1 MIRLAQIL
9 GKNLWWMAATALLAF
24 FSHGAGLAL
33 VAVAAYLIAKAST
46 VQSSADLALAIT
58 GVRAFATFK
67 VVIRYVERYVGHL
80 ATFRTL
86 TRLRTWFFDR
96 ISRVPMPS
104 FERATRG
111 GLLESITTDVDI
123 LSSFP
128 LRAAVP
134 PAVAAMTV
142 VAGAILLGWIDP
154 VLAAPVAVGSGIASL
169 GLAGISRWAI
179 GPTSAELGRT
189 RSEMSSATVE
199 MLDGIEDLVAAGRED
214 LLADRLDA
222 FDTREANQTLKLS
235 ILRAIS
241 KSLVLVIASATA
253 ITAFAIAVPMVTAST
268 LDPLLLAVI
277 PLVCIAAFE
286 AVEPL
291 TAAAE
296 ELQASRVAMRNL
308 DALTAVVEPA
318 VPDLVRPPATPTAV
332 AFHEV
337 SFAHQGGPPLLDHL
351 NLEIEGGSHVGIT
364 GANGSGKSTLVE
376 LLLGWHQPTRGEI
389 TIGSVDVAK
398 AHPAEVAA
406 LVGVVLQPD
415 HVFDSTVADNL
426 LVANAEATTDSM
438 MDALSSMDLRDTAET
453 DLLTRPTGPDGSSL
467 SGGER
472 QRLMTARALLTEAP
486 VLVLD
491 ETLAQLDQTTARKV
505 MRTIRERRRGLTTIF
520 ISHEAE
526 KLVGL
531 DRMVDLGSVNG
542 AGNAHEGSTPQ
553 SR

>member
-1 MIRLAQIL
+1 MIRLARIL

-67 VVIRYVERYVGHL
+67 VVNRYVERYVGHL
-80 ATFRTL
+80 ATFRSL

-96 ISRVPMPS
+96 ISRVPVPS
-104 FERATRG
+104 FARATRG
-111 GLLESITTDVDI
+111 GLLEAISTDVDT

-134 PAVAAMTV
+134 PVVAAMTV
-142 VAGAILLGWIDP
+142 AAGAILLGWIDP
-154 VLAAPVAVGSGIASL
+154 VLAVPLVVGSGAAAL
-169 GLAGISRWAI
+169 GLAAISRWVV
-179 GPTSAELGRT
+179 GPTSADLART
-189 RSEMSSATVE
+189 RAEMSTGTVE

-222 FDTREANQTLKLS
+222 FDTREATQILKLS
-235 ILRAIS
+235 TLRAIS
-241 KSLVLVIASATA
+241 KSLVLVIAAATA

-268 LDPLLLAVI
+268 IDPLLLAVI

-296 ELQASRVAMRNL
+296 ELQASRVAMLQL
-308 DALTAVVEPA
+308 DSLTAVVEPG
-318 VPDLVRPPATPTAV
+318 VSNLVRPPATPTAV
-332 AFHEV
+332 TFHDV

-351 NLEIEGGSHVGIT
+351 SLEIEGGSHVGIT

-376 LLLGWHQPTRGEI
+376 LLLGWHQPARGKI
-389 TIGSVDVAK
+389 TIGTVDVGE

-426 LVANAEATTDSM
+426 LLADAEATAASM
-438 MDALSSMDLRDTAET
+438 MDALSSMDLCDTAET
-453 DLLTRPTGPDGSSL
+453 DVLARPTGADGSSL

-472 QRLMTARALLTEAP
+472 QRLMAARALLTEAP

-491 ETLAQLDQTTARKV
+491 ETLAQVDPATARKV
-505 MRTIRERRRGLTTIF
+505 MGAIRERRRGLTTVF
-520 ISHEAE
+520 ISHETG
-526 KLVGL
+526 KLVDL
-531 DRMVDLGSVNG
+531 DRVVDMGSINE
-542 AGNAHEGSTPQ
+542 AGNARQGSTPSSQ
-553 SR
+553 